1 MQPYEDYNF
10 EKWTTQELFHHLID
24 FGILP
29 YEEDFEDWRYLH
41 ETLLEMCQNTIN
53 YETRRLY

>member
-1 MQPYEDYNF
+1 MQPHEEYNF
-10 EKWTTQELFHHLID
+10 ENWTTKELFYHLID
-24 FGILP
+24 LGMLP

-53 YETRRLY
+53 YESRRLY